1 MTKKKVNYTYMV
13 SVDGAYAPVFE
24 HDTEAEAIQEAN
36 RLGDQLKNNA
46 TIRVLRLESVLKTE
60 KAYVTVKNWINP

>member
-1 MTKKKVNYTYMV
+1 MTKKKVNYKYMV
-13 SVDGAYAPVFE
+13 SVDGTAAPKFE

-36 RLGDQLKNNA
+36 RLADVLKTNA
-46 TIRVLRLESVLKTE
+46 TIRVLRIESVLKTE

>member
-1 MTKKKVNYTYMV
+1 MTKKKVNYTYML
-13 SVDGAYAPVFE
+13 SIDGAMAPKFE
-24 HDTEAEAIQEAN
+24 HDSEAEAIQEAN
-36 RLGDQLKNNA
+36 RLADVLNTNA